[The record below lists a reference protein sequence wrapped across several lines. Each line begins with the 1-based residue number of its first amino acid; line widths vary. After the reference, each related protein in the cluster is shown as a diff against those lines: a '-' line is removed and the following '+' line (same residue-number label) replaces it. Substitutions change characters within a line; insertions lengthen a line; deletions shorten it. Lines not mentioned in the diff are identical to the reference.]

1 MTKNPTKKNYG
12 YPYGVNT
19 MINHSD
25 AVEVL
30 ISADR
35 IAARVK
41 QIADQI
47 VQDYRGKTVTLLG
60 VLKGGVMFTSDLARA
75 IEPLSVE
82 LEFIK
87 VSSYDDKMESSG
99 NVRLEYPKNIR
110 LKDRHI
116 IIVEDIVDMGY
127 TAAWL
132 RKYIME
138 QKAAS
143 VKLCALLDKPQN
155 RQVGGI
161 KIDYLGFTIE
171 NDFVVGYGLDFAD
184 WYRNMPFVG
193 LIKKF
198 Q

>member
-1 MTKNPTKKNYG
+1 
-12 YPYGVNT
+12 

-155 RQVGGI
+155 RQVGGV